1 MAVRPPGKDDLAA
14 IARGYGM
21 HLSDE
26 DLGSFEPL
34 VAGLLS
40 SYDAVEELYAQTAPQ
55 PPANRTWKQPDPAEN
70 PLGAWYVRTEIASR
84 PDGPLAGR
92 RVAIKDN
99 IEVAGVPMMNGS
111 RTLEGFVPSRDATV
125 VTRLLAAGATI
136 TGKSVCEDLCFSGG
150 SHTSVT
156 GPVRNPW
163 DTDRTTG
170 GSSSGSAALVASG
183 EADLAM
189 GGDQGGSVRIPSSW
203 CGTVG
208 HKPTHG
214 LVPYTGAFPIEATI
228 DHLGPITRTVADAAL
243 MLNVIAGRDGWDPRQ
258 PADLRPEDYVAALNQ
273 DVTGLRAGLVSEG
286 FGIPD
291 LSEERVDQAVRAAA
305 GRLREAGMQVE
316 DVSIPWHRHAMHVW
330 NVIATDGATVQMV
343 DGNAYGWNWDGLYD
357 PELIAYYGR
366 QRLEVPDAWPETVK
380 LVVLGG
386 RYSVEKYQARH
397 YAMARNLVFDV
408 RRHYDEPLR
417 RAGHADPAD
426 GGHPDPGRLST
437 ARGPARLRAGDDP
450 QHRAVR
456 HQRPPGHQRPGGP
469 GGRPPGR
476 DDDRRQAVRRRRL
489 PAGGARLRAAVRR
502 LPGPARRGVTC
513 GRPAADPDRGHDR
526 IGQDDHGRAPRG
538 LAGPPRRR
546 RAGLRRGRRGSSH
559 PDQAGGRTAGHP
571 GAG

>member
-1 MAVRPPGKDDLAA
+1 MAVRPPGKDELAA

-21 HLSDE
+21 HLSDQ

-40 SYDAVEELYAQTAPQ
+40 SYDAVEELYAQIAPE
-55 PPANRTWKQPDPAEN
+55 PPAGRIWKQPDPGEN
-70 PLGAWYVRTEIASR
+70 PLGAWYVRTEIQDR

-111 RTLEGFVPSRDATV
+111 RTLEGFVPDRDATV

-163 DTDRTTG
+163 DTNRTTG
-170 GSSSGSAALVASG
+170 GSSSGSAALVAAG

-208 HKPTHG
+208 HKPTYG
-214 LVPYTGAFPIEATI
+214 LVPYTGAFPIEFTI

-273 DVTGLRAGLVSEG
+273 DVSGLRAGVVSEG

-291 LSEERVDQAVRAAA
+291 LSEERVDQTVRAAA
-305 GRLREAGMQVE
+305 DRLREAGMQVE

-366 QRLEVPDAWPETVK
+366 QRLEVPDAWSETVK
-380 LVVLGG
+380 LVALGG

-397 YAMARNLVFDV
+397 YAMARNLVFEV
-408 RRHYDEPLR
+408 RRHYDEALSRFDVLVMPTLPMVATVLPDRLR
-417 RAGHADPAD
+417 P
-426 GGHPDPGRLST
+426 
-437 ARGPARLRAGDDP
+437 ARGLHRPCPGDDP

-469 GGRPPGR
+469 GRWPPGR
-476 DDDRRQAVRRRRL
+476 DDDRRQAVRRRHL

-502 LPGPARRGVTC
+502 LPGPARRGVSR

-526 IGQDDHGRAPRG
+526 LGQDRHGRTPRG
-538 LAGPPRRR
+538 LAVAPWRR
-546 RAGLRRGRRGSSH
+546 RADLR
-559 PDQAGGRTAGHP
+559 
-571 GAG
+571 